1 MNFFN
6 LINKIIIPSIHA
18 ATDDIVGT
26 LTAPSGIPSEVT
38 STNPL
43 LRTII
48 IFLITLASLYSF
60 IQFILGGFGII
71 SAGGDS
77 AKVETAQKQITNAI
91 IGLVVIGA
99 SFLIA
104 AIVGKLLFGRAD
116 FIFNP
121 ELQKLQTVN

>member
-1 MNFFN
+1 MTFFN
-6 LINKIIIPSIHA
+6 SFFQKIITTVFA
-18 ATDDIVGT
+18 GQDDIVGT
-26 LTAPSGIPSEVT
+26 LTAPSGILSETT
-38 STNPL
+38 STNPF

-77 AKVETAQKQITNAI
+77 AKVETAQKKITNAI
-91 IGLVVIGA
+91 VGLVVIGA
-99 SFLIA
+99 SFILA
-104 AIVGKLLFGRAD
+104 AIIGQLLFGRAD

-121 ELQKLQTVN
+121 ELQTVN

>member
-1 MNFFN
+1 MNFFKT
-6 LINKIIIPSIHA
+6 LISPIHA
-18 ATDDIVGT
+18 ATNDIVGT
-26 LTAPSGIPSEVT
+26 LTAPSGIPSEVS
-38 STNPL
+38 STNSL

-48 IFLITLASLYSF
+48 IFLITLAGLYSF

-104 AIVGKLLFGRAD
+104 AIVGKLIFGRAD

-121 ELQKLQTVN
+121 QLQSVK

>member
-1 MNFFN
+1 MTFFN
-6 LINKIIIPSIHA
+6 SLSQKIITTVFA
-18 ATDDIVGT
+18 AQGDIVGT
-26 LTAPSGIPSEVT
+26 LIAPSGIPSET
-38 STNPL
+38 SSTNPL

-77 AKVETAQKQITNAI
+77 AKVETAQKQITNAVV
-91 IGLVVIGA
+91 GLVVIGA
-99 SFLIA
+99 SFILA
-104 AIVGKLLFGRAD
+104 AIVGQLLFGRAD

-121 ELQKLQTVN
+121 QLQTVN

>member
-1 MNFFN
+1 MNFS
-6 LINKIIIPSIHA
+6 KIISPLHA
-18 ATDDIVGT
+18 ASNDIVGT
-26 LTAPSGIPSEVT
+26 LTAPDGIPSEVS
-38 STNPL
+38 STNSL

-48 IFLITLASLYSF
+48 IFLIVLAGLYSF

-77 AKVETAQKQITNAI
+77 SKVETAQKQITNAI
-91 IGLVVIGA
+91 IGLVVVGA

-104 AIVGKLLFGRAD
+104 AIVGKLLFDSAD

-121 ELQKLQTVN
+121 QLQSVN

>member
-1 MNFFN
+1 MTFFK
-6 LINKIIIPSIHA
+6 LPTSIHA
-18 ATDDIVGT
+18 STDDIVGT
-26 LTAPSGIPSEVT
+26 LTAPSGILSKTT
-38 STNPL
+38 STNSL

-48 IFLITLASLYSF
+48 IFLITLAGLYSF
-60 IQFILGGFGII
+60 VQFILGGFGII

-91 IGLVVIGA
+91 VGLIVIGA

-104 AIVGKLLFGRAD
+104 AVVSQLLFDRAD

-121 ELQKLQTVN
+121 ELQTVIQTVN

>member
-1 MNFFN
+1 MNFFKT
-6 LINKIIIPSIHA
+6 LISPIHA
-18 ATDDIVGT
+18 ATNDIVGT
-26 LTAPSGIPSEVT
+26 LTAPSGIPSEIS
-38 STNPL
+38 STNSL

-48 IFLITLASLYSF
+48 IFLITLAGLYSF

-77 AKVETAQKQITNAI
+77 SKVETAQKQITNAI

-104 AIVGKLLFGRAD
+104 AIIGKLIFGSAD

-121 ELQKLQTVN
+121 QLQSVN

>member
-1 MNFFN
+1 MTFFN
-6 LINKIIIPSIHA
+6 SLSQKIITTVFA
-18 ATDDIVGT
+18 AQDDIVGT
-26 LTAPSGIPSEVT
+26 LIAPSGIPSET
-38 STNPL
+38 SSTNPL

-77 AKVETAQKQITNAI
+77 AKVETAQKQITNAVV
-91 IGLVVIGA
+91 GLVVIGA
-99 SFLIA
+99 SFILA
-104 AIVGKLLFGRAD
+104 AIVGQLLFGRAD

-121 ELQKLQTVN
+121 QLQTVN

>member
-1 MNFFN
+1 MTFFN
-6 LINKIIIPSIHA
+6 SLSKTFTSTIHA
-18 ATDDIVGT
+18 TTDDIVGT
-26 LTAPSGIPSEVT
+26 LTPPSGILSEVE
-38 STNPL
+38 STNSL

-48 IFLITLASLYSF
+48 IFLITLAGLYSF

-104 AIVGKLLFGRAD
+104 AVVSQLLFGRAD

-121 ELQKLQTVN
+121 ELQKVQTIN

>member
-1 MNFFN
+1 MTFFN
-6 LINKIIIPSIHA
+6 SLFKTFIPTIHA
-18 ATDDIVGT
+18 ATGDIVGT
-26 LTAPSGIPSEVT
+26 LDAPAGIPSEVT

-43 LRTII
+43 LRTIV
-48 IFLITLASLYSF
+48 IFLITLAGLYSF

-91 IGLVVIGA
+91 VGLVVIGA

-104 AIVGKLLFGRAD
+104 AIVGHLLFGRAD

-121 ELQKLQTVN
+121 QLQSIN